1 MAGSWFGW
9 WRRAAPSRQGVADA
23 ATDLPRDRR
32 DLRSWLE
39 QGHAERLLQRLDAGG
54 GPAEAAERAYWR
66 GAALKRLGR
75 LDEALHWLDEA
86 LRLSPG
92 EAEILETRGNT
103 WMGCGLPAS
112 ARADYEAALLFDED
126 RDDSRYNLGLA
137 LLQLRQPLPALA
149 VLDALLARHPD
160 DAQVHLQ
167 RGNALLDLR
176 RFPEARAAYR
186 RSLDL
191 DPRQADGWHNLG
203 VVGQELREP
212 DTAAEAF
219 AQSLRL
225 DPGQPLL
232 PGKLLHARMQACG
245 WRDHD
250 VLLAQVEAGLR
261 DRRATIEPFAFQGVA
276 SDEALQAICAELAA
290 QAHALAGS
298 VALPARTRPS
308 ERPTRLRVGYVC
320 GELRQQATA
329 FLTAQ
334 LFESHDR
341 ARFECIALDNGW
353 DDGSPMRRR
362 LEAAFDRWVDLSGLG
377 DEAAARVVADLGVDI
392 LVDLNG
398 YFGRGR
404 PGLFAWRAAPIQV
417 AYLGFPG
424 TTGAPWMDYIV
435 ADRVVIPPEAR
446 RHYREQVAWLPRCYQ
461 ANDVNRPRPVG
472 ELDRAAAGL
481 PANGVVFCCFNN
493 NYKIT
498 PVLFALW
505 LRLLQAVPG
514 SVLWLLQDNADAAR
528 NLRAVAQA
536 AGVAPGRLVFAPRLP
551 LPQHMARHALAD
563 LFLDTLPCNA
573 HTTASDALWAGL
585 PLLTCRGRTFS
596 GRVAASLLGSL
607 GLDELVCED
616 LVAYEQ
622 TALRLAHDPN
632 ALAAMRKS
640 LCRRVSVSKQALF
653 DGAQLCQD
661 LEALYD
667 RMWEHWQQG
676 LPPAPIESV
685 WTDPPDVGAGDR
697 PSSSVT
703 CG

>member
-1 MAGSWFGW
+1 M
-9 WRRAAPSRQGVADA
+9 
-23 ATDLPRDRR
+23 
-32 DLRSWLE
+32 
-39 QGHAERLLQRLDAGG
+39 
-54 GPAEAAERAYWR
+54 
-66 GAALKRLGR
+66 
-75 LDEALHWLDEA
+75 
-86 LRLSPG
+86 
-92 EAEILETRGNT
+92 
-103 WMGCGLPAS
+103 
-112 ARADYEAALLFDED
+112 ARARPSAARDDYEAALALDEA
-126 RDDSRYNLGLA
+126 RSDSRYNLGLA
-137 LLQLRQPLPALA
+137 LLQLQQPQRALA
-149 VLDALLARHPD
+149 VFDALLARHPD
-160 DAQVHLQ
+160 DAQAHLQ
-167 RGNALLDLR
+167 RGNAWLDLR
-176 RFPEARAAYR
+176 RFPEARGAYR

-203 VVGQELREP
+203 VVCQELREP
-212 DTAAEAF
+212 DAAAGAF
-219 AQSLRL
+219 AQALQL

-232 PGKLLHARMQACG
+232 PGKLLHARMQACD

-250 VLLAQVEAGLR
+250 ILLAQVEAGLR
-261 DRRATIEPFAFQGVA
+261 DGRATIEPFAFQGVA
-276 SDEALQAICAELAA
+276 SDEALQAICAKLAA
-290 QAHALAGS
+290 QAHALAGG

-308 ERPTRLRVGYVC
+308 ERPARLRVGYVC

-377 DEAAARVVADLGVDI
+377 DEAAARAVADLGVDI

-461 ANDVNRPRPVG
+461 ANDASRPRPVG

-481 PANGVVFCCFNN
+481 PADGVVFCCFNN

-505 LRLLQAVPG
+505 MRLLQAVPG
-514 SVLWLLQDNADAAR
+514 SVLWLLRDNADAAR
-528 NLRAVAQA
+528 NLRAAALA
-536 AGVAPGRLVFAPRLP
+536 AGVEPGRLVFAPRLP
-551 LPQHMARHALAD
+551 LPQHLARHALAD

-585 PLLTCRGRTFS
+585 PLLTCQGRTFS

-607 GLDELVCED
+607 GLEELVCAD
-616 LVAYEQ
+616 LVAYER
-622 TALRLAHDPN
+622 TALRLAQDPA
-632 ALAAMRKS
+632 ALAALRQT
-640 LCRRVSVSKQALF
+640 LRRRVGVPGQALF
-653 DGAQLCQD
+653 DGAQLCRD

-667 RMWEHWQQG
+667 RMWERWQQG
-676 LPPAPIESV
+676 LPPAPIEPADANPLAGGV
-685 WTDPPDVGAGDR
+685 GGRPPSG
-697 PSSSVT
+697 VT